1 MNPLLAKTTRLL
13 SVDNLS
19 GAKPLVVIV
28 RFSTQRATPSPYDE
42 EPLPEDPALS

>member
-1 MNPLLAKTTRLL
+1 MNPLLAKTAGLL

-19 GAKPLVVIV
+19 GAKPLVVII
-28 RFSTQRATPSPYDE
+28 RFSTQRATPSPCDE